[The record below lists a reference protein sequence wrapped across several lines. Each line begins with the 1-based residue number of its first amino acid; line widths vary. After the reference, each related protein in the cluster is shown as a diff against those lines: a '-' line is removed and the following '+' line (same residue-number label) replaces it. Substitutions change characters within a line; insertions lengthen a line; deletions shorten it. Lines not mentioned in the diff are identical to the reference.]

1 MWKNAGRAPSLRV
14 FTLAFALQL
23 RKKYGKTTVRVRET
37 SARLIKT
44 SVRVQYTYYKDTHT
58 LQNRHKHTHYSTIW
72 CILYFQPTTKLC
84 STSNKMVKRVHNRQ
98 GKEIQFLPYGK
109 SIGSWI
115 CLTHKTYTCH
125 TVQNTYSASMAVSDS
140 QSIFCFNLSCLSY
153 SALFRF
159 LSRMRCTSMGVWGSM
174 IY

>member
-1 MWKNAGRAPSLRV
+1 MKMNIKKGKRN
-14 FTLAFALQL
+14 T
-23 RKKYGKTTVRVRET
+23 RKKK
-37 SARLIKT
+37 
-44 SVRVQYTYYKDTHT
+44 
-58 LQNRHKHTHYSTIW
+58 
-72 CILYFQPTTKLC
+72 
-84 STSNKMVKRVHNRQ
+84 
-98 GKEIQFLPYGK
+98 IQFLSYGR

-115 CLTHKTYTCH
+115 CLTHKTYICH

-140 QSIFCFNLSCLSY
+140 QSVFRFNLRCLSC

>member
-1 MWKNAGRAPSLRV
+1 MIKKLFHYETHTYGRMASNYGVAPATPVLPSSKDANTKYVKNLYKCI
-14 FTLAFALQL
+14 
-23 RKKYGKTTVRVRET
+23 RKKNCASSWLFTRTEPKCTVN
-37 SARLIKT
+37 K
-44 SVRVQYTYYKDTHT
+44 
-58 LQNRHKHTHYSTIW
+58 IW
-72 CILYFQPTTKLC
+72 KKKSL
-84 STSNKMVKRVHNRQ
+84 
-98 GKEIQFLPYGK
+98 QFLPYGRG
-109 SIGSWI
+109 IGSWI

-140 QSIFCFNLSCLSY
+140 QSIFHFNLRCLSY

>member
-1 MWKNAGRAPSLRV
+1 MKKKKKKKKRK
-14 FTLAFALQL
+14 
-23 RKKYGKTTVRVRET
+23 RKKK
-37 SARLIKT
+37 K
-44 SVRVQYTYYKDTHT
+44 
-58 LQNRHKHTHYSTIW
+58 
-72 CILYFQPTTKLC
+72 KL
-84 STSNKMVKRVHNRQ
+84 SWKK
-98 GKEIQFLPYGK
+98 KLQFLPYGR

-125 TVQNTYSASMAVSDS
+125 TIQNTYSASMAVSDS
-140 QSIFCFNLSCLSY
+140 QSIFRFNLSCLSY

>member
-1 MWKNAGRAPSLRV
+1 MRGGRNIKE
-14 FTLAFALQL
+14 
-23 RKKYGKTTVRVRET
+23 KK
-37 SARLIKT
+37 
-44 SVRVQYTYYKDTHT
+44 
-58 LQNRHKHTHYSTIW
+58 
-72 CILYFQPTTKLC
+72 KL
-84 STSNKMVKRVHNRQ
+84 
-98 GKEIQFLPYGK
+98 QFLPYGK

-140 QSIFCFNLSCLSY
+140 QSIFSFSLSCLSY

-159 LSRMRCTSMGVWGSM
+159 LSRMRCTSMGVGGSM